1 MPLMIARYYPRS
13 VPVTTYARVMQ
24 LIALLA
30 LAIAGCRSDQEPL
43 TGPNSAT
50 VPIKPSPVI
59 TRRSQELDLPAGEV
73 ESTGQAYIPG
83 VFRRFAAT
91 TCDTTSDQP
100 AAQGVVDGSLNT
112 WQPLTLR
119 FAGPAADQS
128 DDPETNERPNPF
140 LDYRMQVF
148 FRGPSGQIYN
158 VPGFFNGD
166 GQGGGVGDIWM
177 ARFSPDEPGRWRY
190 CVSFRGGPGVAVE
203 LDLLAGEALAP
214 DGASGSFDVAPTD
227 LAASGFLRWGRL
239 EYIGEHYL
247 KFRDGPYWL
256 KGGVDS
262 PENFLAYAGFM
273 NTVDQDTAGSDFLHT
288 YSPHASD
295 WRPGDP
301 ELAGAFDAGHG
312 IIGALNYLSDQG
324 INSIYF
330 LPMNLGGDG
339 GDTYPFLSPDDPT
352 HYDIGKLEQWLA
364 VLDHAQRRGIALHI
378 VLNET
383 EQGNRRWLDDGQLG
397 QARKLFYRELV
408 ARFGHLLA
416 IKWNLSEEIVFTREE
431 IIDFSTYLR
440 ALDWA
445 AHPIAIHNPPNWFHV
460 YDEVLGQPTI
470 EATAFQY
477 DIDRVGE
484 HVETFRLAS
493 EQAGR
498 RWVIDADENNP
509 AGVGLTADNTGQLR
523 KSALYD
529 VYFSGGAG
537 IEWYMGYHDLPLGG
551 DLNLEDFRT
560 REAMWGYMRHAR
572 TFLEQH
578 LPFWQMVPADDLLIE
593 EAQDFGG
600 GEVLALPGAYYA
612 VYLPNATAT
621 GRLAVPDDQ
630 SYHVLWYDPRT
641 GVFMGDPQQQ
651 TPTDGYLALGA
662 PPDNPTADWV
672 VLVRAVG
679 APLVMRPI
687 EPYP

>member
-1 MPLMIARYYPRS
+1 MHKHPRGTPAITYIRIA
-13 VPVTTYARVMQ
+13 A
-24 LIALLA
+24 LFALCLLA
-30 LAIAGCRSDQEPL
+30 VVAAGCRDNQTASVTSHKAASL
-43 TGPNSAT
+43 T
-50 VPIKPSPVI
+50 
-59 TRRSQELDLPAGEV
+59 DLPPAIMNQPDELLPPSVAEGVAG
-73 ESTGQAYIPG
+73 SIYIPTL
-83 VFRRFAAT
+83 FHRFAASKCNAT
-91 TCDTTSDQP
+91 GGP
-100 AAQGVVDGSLNT
+100 PVEQGVVDGSLIA

-119 FAGPAADQS
+119 LTGPAAAES
-128 DDPETNERPNPF
+128 DDPATNGAPNPF
-140 LDYRMQVF
+140 LDYRLQVAF
-148 FRGPSGQIYN
+148 LGPSGQLYN

-166 GQGGGVGDIWM
+166 GQGGGAGDVWM

-190 CVSFRGGPGVAVE
+190 CVSFHSGSGVAVE
-203 LDLLAGEALAP
+203 LDPLLGEAKAP
-214 DGASGSFDVAPTD
+214 DGVSGIFDVTPVDPHAP
-227 LAASGFLRWGRL
+227 GFLRWGGL
-239 EYIGEHYL
+239 EYVGEHYL

-273 NTVDQDTAGSDFLHT
+273 NTADQDDAGSEFLHT
-288 YSPHASD
+288 YGPHTVD
-295 WRPGDP
+295 WRAGDP
-301 ELAGAFDAGHG
+301 ELAGAFDSGHG
-312 IIGALNYLSDQG
+312 IIGALNYLSAQG

-339 GDTYPFLSPDDPT
+339 RDTYPFLSPNDPT
-352 HYDIGKLEQWLA
+352 HYDIGKLEQWLT
-364 VLDHAQRRGIALHI
+364 VLDHAQQRGIALHI

-383 EQGNRRWLDDGQLG
+383 EQDNRRWLDDEQLG
-397 QARKLFYRELV
+397 QARKLYYRELV

-431 IIDFSTYLR
+431 VLSFSTYLR

-445 AHPIAIHNPPNWFHV
+445 AHPIAVHNPTTWFHV
-460 YDEVLGQPTI
+460 YDELLGQPTI

-477 DIDRVGE
+477 DIDQIGE
-484 HVETFRLAS
+484 LVERFRLS
-493 EQAGR
+493 SGQAGR
-498 RWVIDADENNP
+498 PWIIEADENNP
-509 AGVGLTADNTGQLR
+509 AGIGLTADNAGQLR

-537 IEWYMGYHDLPLGG
+537 IEWYLGYHDLPLGG

-572 TFLEQH
+572 TFLERY
-578 LPFWQMVPADDLLIE
+578 LPFRQMLPADDLLID

-612 VYLPNATAT
+612 VYLPSGAAT
-621 GRLAVPDDQ
+621 GRLAVPADQ
-630 SYHVLWYDPRT
+630 TYHVLWYDPRT
-641 GVFMGDPQQQ
+641 GNFKGTPQRQ
-651 TPTDGYLALGA
+651 TPIDEYLTLGT
-662 PPDNPTADWV
+662 PPDNPAADWV

-679 APLVMRPI
+679 APPPAADPV